1 MVIDMVK
8 SIAVVGAGASG
19 MMAAVWAARA
29 GAKVTVYERNNRVGK
44 KILATGNGKCNFSN
58 EKMGSAWYFGSGK
71 AMIDDIYQSFGLKET
86 MRFYEEL
93 GMRIRNR
100 NGYLYPASEQASTV
114 LDVLRYEMQRLTVT
128 IHTDQQ
134 VVEIRKQKDGMQ
146 LETQDHQ
153 KYQYDAVILACGGKA
168 APKTGS
174 DGQGIRL
181 AERLGHHIIPIVPAL
196 TALRCKESF
205 YKQIAG
211 VRCDAKLTLWISG
224 QKVCTERGELQLT
237 DYGIS
242 GIPVFQFSREATYA
256 VQNQKCTTVEIDFL
270 PDYEDNEYTSFW
282 KKRWIAQAD
291 QTMEQFVTGIINK
304 KVGLLLLKLADI
316 KETERAENVPEA
328 KRNKLGSLYRSFRV
342 EVRNSNSYEQAQ
354 VSAGGVD
361 CREVTSRMESKLI
374 RGLYFAGE
382 MLDVDGICGGY
393 NLQWAWSSGA
403 VAGMAAAGQL

>member
-29 GAKVTVYERNNRVGK
+29 GAKVTVYERNDRVGK

-71 AMIDDIYQSFGLKET
+71 VMIDEIYQSFGLKET
-86 MRFYEEL
+86 IQFYEEL

-100 NGYLYPASEQASTV
+100 NGYLYPASEQAATV
-114 LDVLRYEMQRLTVT
+114 LDVLRYEMQRLAVT
-128 IHTDQQ
+128 IHTGQQ
-134 VVEIRKQKDGMQ
+134 VMEIRKLKDGMQ
-146 LETQDHQ
+146 LEMQNHQ
-153 KYQYDAVILACGGKA
+153 KHQYDTVILACGGMA

-181 AERLGHHIIPIVPAL
+181 AEQLGHHIVPNVPAL
-196 TALRCKESF
+196 TALRCKEGF
-205 YKQIAG
+205 YKQVSG
-211 VRCDAKLTLWISG
+211 VRCDAELTLWISG

-242 GIPVFQFSREATYA
+242 GIPVFQFSREAAYA

-291 QTMEQFVTGIINK
+291 QTMEQFVTGIVNK
-304 KVGLLLLKLADI
+304 KVGLLLLKQADI
-316 KETERAENVPEA
+316 KETVRAENVPKA
-328 KRNKLGSLYRSFRV
+328 KRNKLSTMFRSFRV
-342 EVRNSNSYEQAQ
+342 EVRSTNSYEQAQ

-361 CREVTSRMESKLI
+361 CREVTSRMESKLV